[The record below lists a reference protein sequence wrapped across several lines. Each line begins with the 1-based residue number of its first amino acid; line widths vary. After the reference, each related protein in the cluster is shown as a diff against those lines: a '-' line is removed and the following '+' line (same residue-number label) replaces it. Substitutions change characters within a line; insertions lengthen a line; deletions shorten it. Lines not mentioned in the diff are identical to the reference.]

1 LIEKKY
7 ARHILP
13 APVIMV
19 PPEDGANTDGY
30 KFLSVFAHKGEL
42 HTNHTLGFHYM
53 TEPYEDVY
61 PHTHQGS
68 EILCF
73 VGGDPKNIN
82 DFDAE
87 IEIALGEEGELYT
100 ITSPSV
106 VSIPGGLVHGPLRFK
121 RVTKPVFFLE
131 VTLVLKAIM
140 TLRLTASTKNNGT
153 LFVIPVINLDL

>member
-1 LIEKKY
+1 MIEKKY

-13 APVIMV
+13 APIMMV

-30 KFLSVFAHKGEL
+30 KYLSVFAHKGEL

-87 IEIALGEEGELYT
+87 IEIALGEESELYT
-100 ITSPSV
+100 ITSPTV
-106 VSIPGGLVHGPLRFK
+106 VSIPAGLIHGPLRFK

-131 VTLVLKAIM
+131 VTLVPEGRYDITPEGQYDK
-140 TLRLTASTKNNGT
+140 
-153 LFVIPVINLDL
+153 

>member
-1 LIEKKY
+1 MIEKKY

-13 APVIMV
+13 APIMMV

-30 KFLSVFAHKGEL
+30 RYLSVFAHKGEL
-42 HTNHTLGFHYM
+42 HTNHTLGFHFM

-87 IEIALGEEGELYT
+87 IEIALGEESELYT
-100 ITSPSV
+100 ITSPTV
-106 VSIPGGLVHGPLRFK
+106 VSIPAGLIHGPLRFK

-131 VTLVLKAIM
+131 VTLVPEGCYDITPEGQYDK
-140 TLRLTASTKNNGT
+140 
-153 LFVIPVINLDL
+153 

>member
-1 LIEKKY
+1 MIEKKY
-7 ARHILP
+7 ARCILP
-13 APVIMV
+13 APVMMV

-30 KFLSVFAHKGEL
+30 KYLSVFAHKGEL

-68 EILCF
+68 EVLCF
-73 VGGDPKNIN
+73 VGGDPRNIS

-87 IEIALGEEGELYT
+87 IEIALGEESELYT

-106 VSIPGGLVHGPLRFK
+106 VSIPGGLIHGPLRFK

-131 VTLVLKAIM
+131 VTLVPEGRYDI
-140 TLRLTASTKNNGT
+140 TPEGRYET
-153 LFVIPVINLDL
+153 

>member
-1 LIEKKY
+1 MSEKQYSK
-7 ARHILP
+7 HILP
-13 APVIMV
+13 APVLMV

-30 KFLSVFAHKGEL
+30 KYLSVFAHKGEL
-42 HTNHTLGFHYM
+42 NTNHTLGFHYM

-61 PHTHQGS
+61 PHTHKGN

-73 VGGDPKNIN
+73 VGGNPKNIN

-87 IEIALGEEGELYT
+87 IEIALGEQGEIHT

-121 RVTKPVFFLE
+121 RVTKPVFSIE
-131 VTLVLKAIM
+131 VTLVPEGNYDI
-140 TLRLTASTKNNGT
+140 TPEGQHEIQS
-153 LFVIPVINLDL
+153 

>member
-1 LIEKKY
+1 MSEKKY
-7 ARHILP
+7 AGCILP
-13 APVIMV
+13 APVMRV
-19 PPEDGANTDGY
+19 PSEDGANADGY
-30 KFLSVFAHKGEL
+30 NFLSVFAHKGEL

-61 PHTHQGS
+61 PHIHEGS
-68 EILCF
+68 EVLCF
-73 VGGDPKNIN
+73 VGGNPENIN

-87 IEIALGEEGELYT
+87 IDIVLGIEGEVHT

-131 VTLVLKAIM
+131 VTLVPEGFYDI
-140 TLRLTASTKNNGT
+140 TPRGQYELRS
-153 LFVIPVINLDL
+153 

>member
-1 LIEKKY
+1 MSKRKY
-7 ARHILP
+7 SQYILP
-13 APVIMV
+13 APIMMV
-19 PPEDGANTDGY
+19 PPEDGANTAGY
-30 KFLSVFAHKGEL
+30 KYLSVFAHKGEL
-42 HTNHTLGFHYM
+42 KTNHTLGFHYM

-61 PHTHQGS
+61 PHTHNGS

-73 VGGDPKNIN
+73 VGGDPKNIR

-87 IEIALGEEGELYT
+87 IEIALGEEGEVYT

-131 VTLVLKAIM
+131 VTLVPDGKYDI
-140 TLRLTASTKNNGT
+140 TSEGQYEIKSS
-153 LFVIPVINLDL
+153 